1 MRIVQSLTAIVQGQP
16 LGSRSL
22 EYQRSM
28 ITKLN
33 LRNKIVG
40 VITLVFRLQFEKAN
54 EKPNIAYF

>member
-1 MRIVQSLTAIVQGQP
+1 MRIVPSLTAIVLGQP

-28 ITKLN
+28 TTKLN

-40 VITLVFRLQFEKAN
+40 VITLVFKLQFEKAN
-54 EKPNIAYF
+54 EKLNIAYF